1 MQLGKRGTDQAD
13 RAQGPG
19 TWPTCHLD
27 TDTWMNF
34 QAGSHIKGPSDGV
47 SQQEARARQHVV
59 IQVDRQASRGQQLH
73 PKVKKEAQSQPR
85 PGPEADTQS

>member
-47 SQQEARARQHVV
+47 SQQEAG
-59 IQVDRQASRGQQLH
+59 RGQQLH
-73 PKVKKEAQSQPR
+73 PNVKKEAQLQPR